1 MSNEAVEKRYAS
13 ALFELAK
20 EHGQLQEIEKEVRAV
35 REVFEE
41 NEPFRKLLKSPKL
54 TIEKKQE
61 ILKNIFSG
69 LSTFTLNS
77 LLLLT
82 ERHRDELIPRV
93 CHAFIERVND
103 ERGIADAL
111 VYSARPL
118 SADESKAISEVFA
131 KKVGKR
137 SLNIEN
143 IVDDGLLAGL
153 KIRIG
158 NSIFDSSLRGKLER
172 LEKTLIS

>member
-20 EHGQLQEIEKEVRAV
+20 EYGQLDEIEKEVRTV
-35 REVFEE
+35 KEVFEE
-41 NEPFRKLLKSPKL
+41 NEPFQKLLKSPKL

-69 LSTFTLNS
+69 LSTFTLN
-77 LLLLT
+77 LLLLLI
-82 ERHRDELIPRV
+82 ERHRDELVTGV
-93 CHAFIERVND
+93 CHAFIERIND

-131 KKVGKR
+131 RKVGKQ

-143 IVDDGLLAGL
+143 IVDDSLLAGL

-158 NSIFDSSLRGKLER
+158 NSIFDSSLHGKLER

>member
-1 MSNEAVEKRYAS
+1 
-13 ALFELAK
+13 
-20 EHGQLQEIEKEVRAV
+20 
-35 REVFEE
+35 
-41 NEPFRKLLKSPKL
+41 
-54 TIEKKQE
+54 
-61 ILKNIFSG
+61 
-69 LSTFTLNS
+69 
-77 LLLLT
+77 
-82 ERHRDELIPRV
+82 HRDELIPRV
-93 CHAFIERVND
+93 CRAFIERVND

-158 NSIFDSSLRGKLER
+158 N
-172 LEKTLIS
+172 